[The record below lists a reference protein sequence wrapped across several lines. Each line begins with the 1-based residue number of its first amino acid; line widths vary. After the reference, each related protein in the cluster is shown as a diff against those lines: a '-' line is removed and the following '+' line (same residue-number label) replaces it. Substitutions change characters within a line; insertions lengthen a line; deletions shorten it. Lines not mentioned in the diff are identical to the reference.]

1 MVEDGEEDGDD
12 CADKDAVEACDTGIK
27 IWQRMEAEGEV
38 SQGCG
43 HPTEDATKANFHLVK
58 EQTREDNGS
67 KQRVVYK
74 CRLKDEVFLLI
85 YLLIILTVFASL
97 PDQQP

>member
-1 MVEDGEEDGDD
+1 
-12 CADKDAVEACDTGIK
+12 
-27 IWQRMEAEGEV
+27 MEGEGEV

-43 HPTEDATKANFHLVK
+43 HPTEDATEANFHLVK

-74 CRLKDEVFLLI
+74 CRLKDEV
-85 YLLIILTVFASL
+85 YLLVYYYGYTDNIDSIASL